1 MNTADPT
8 TCPWSKRPAAI
19 SVLRQ
24 TSPVTQRQNGWIR
37 RLRRLLVILLVFIAL
52 GVCVWSGREPILR
65 GVAHLWIASD
75 PVTQADAAVVLGGG
89 LGSRP
94 FAAAELYKLGLVK
107 KVLISRVKEDRAV
120 DIGAVLGHTE
130 SNRQVLLK
138 LGVPASAIE
147 IFGNANKNTR
157 EEAVAVREWAER
169 NGALNLIVPTEDFTT
184 RRVRWIFRREFAGLA
199 SRIEVQEFEP
209 SQYSTE
215 EWWKTEQGL
224 IAFQNEVLK
233 YIYYRMKY

>member
-1 MNTADPT
+1 M
-8 TCPWSKRPAAI
+8 
-19 SVLRQ
+19 
-24 TSPVTQRQNGWIR
+24 
-37 RLRRLLVILLVFIAL
+37 
-52 GVCVWSGREPILR
+52 
-65 GVAHLWIASD
+65 
-75 PVTQADAAVVLGGG
+75 
-89 LGSRP
+89 P
-94 FAAAELYKLGLVK
+94 FW
-107 KVLISRVKEDRAV
+107 
-120 DIGAVLGHTE
+120 DIPE

-157 EEAVAVREWAER
+157 EEALAVREWAER
-169 NGALNLIVPTEDFTT
+169 NGALNLIIPTEDFTT

-233 YIYYRMKY
+233 YIYYRLKY